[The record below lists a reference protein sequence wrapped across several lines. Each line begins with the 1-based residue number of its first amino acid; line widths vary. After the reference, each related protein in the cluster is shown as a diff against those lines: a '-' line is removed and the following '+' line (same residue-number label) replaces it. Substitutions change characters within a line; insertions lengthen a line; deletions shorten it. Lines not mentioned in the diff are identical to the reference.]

1 MHDTKYLCILGACMY
16 QFDVLPTHNIGL
28 VFSAGQHTLWYSWSA
43 GVWLQLWNSM
53 SHVSTYHWCI
63 HATCGVQ
70 LIGVIYCN
78 IYNVRWTAGYV
89 MRWNRMKW
97 KGRQLPELNPEHL
110 ACASSDRSM
119 TMENHQLSLQS
130 LYVYCTGEGWW
141 LSSCHRAMEPWL
153 HYFT

>member
-43 GVWLQLWNSM
+43 GMWLQLWNSM

-78 IYNVRWTAGYV
+78 VYNVYEQQDMSWGEIEWSEKAGSCLNWTQNTWLV
-89 MRWNRMKW
+89 HPVTDLWQWRITNS
-97 KGRQLPELNPEHL
+97 H
-110 ACASSDRSM
+110 SSPY
-119 TMENHQLSLQS
+119 L
-130 LYVYCTGEGWW
+130 YCTGEGWW
-141 LSSCHRAMEPWL
+141 LSSCHRAMEHWL